1 MLRGFL
7 LISFC
12 SLLFAGKILAQGNSL
27 LWRISG
33 NNLTHPSYLYGTMH
47 SSDPRVFHFADSVW
61 ASFET
66 CDAFAMEVVI
76 DESVQ
81 SSLLTNIF
89 MSGNTT
95 IRSLL
100 TMAQY
105 DSLQRFAIR
114 NASINISDFDRMKP
128 VYVAMMLEMLAGGD
142 SFVNSP
148 DPFLDQFLANA
159 AGKQNKEV
167 KGLETAGEQM
177 AVFDAMTYT
186 DQAQLLMKTVRDYSS
201 DTLEYERMV
210 QYYLSNDLSQM
221 MEFENDMGIPDSLYE
236 ALITQ
241 RNIRMARRIDTMI
254 QLSSTFIAVGAGHLG
269 GPGGLVNLLREKKYT
284 VVPVLPS
291 YNNYLKD
298 GWYRFTSRRQGFTA
312 DFPDVPSI
320 TQDTTA
326 NGRKIQTYTS
336 FLKSANGKTDSF
348 SVVCIPG
355 TFDRILLNQY
365 LPVTK
370 ENFRLSEETL
380 TFTCDEKNGNKSQGK
395 ILKGKNITYI
405 LENRYRKK
413 PEYGDRFFQSF
424 AILAE

>member
-1 MLRGFL
+1 MLRGL
-7 LISFC
+7 LWFSYC
-12 SLLFAGKILAQGNSL
+12 SLLFMGELFAQGNSL
-27 LWRISG
+27 LWRITG
-33 NNLTHPSYLYGTMH
+33 NKLTHASYLYGTMH

-61 ASFET
+61 ASFEN
-66 CDAFAMEVVI
+66 CQAFAMEVVI

-89 MSGNTT
+89 MNGNTS

-128 VYVAMMLEMLAGGD
+128 LYVAMMLEMLAGGD

-159 AGKQNKEV
+159 AANQGKEV
-167 KGLETAGEQM
+167 RGLETAGEQM

-186 DQAQLLMKTVRDYSS
+186 DQAQLLMKTVREYTS
-201 DTLEYERMV
+201 DTPEYERMV
-210 QYYLSNDLSQM
+210 QYYLNNDLSQM

-241 RNIRMARRIDTMI
+241 RNIRMARRIDTII
-254 QLSSTFIAVGAGHLG
+254 QLNSTFIAVGAGHLG

-298 GWYRFTSRRQGFTA
+298 GWYRFTSRIQRFTA
-312 DFPDVPSI
+312 DFPMIPTI
-320 TQDTTA
+320 THDTA
-326 NGRKIQTYTS
+326 ADGRKIQTYTS
-336 FLKSANGKTDSF
+336 FLKSGNGKTDSF
-348 SVVCIPG
+348 RVVCIPG
-355 TFDRILLNQY
+355 AFDRIQLNQY
-365 LPVTK
+365 LSVTK
-370 ENFRLSEETL
+370 ENFRISEEEL

-395 ILKGKNITYI
+395 IFKGKNITFI

-413 PEYGDRFFQSF
+413 PEYSDRFFQSF